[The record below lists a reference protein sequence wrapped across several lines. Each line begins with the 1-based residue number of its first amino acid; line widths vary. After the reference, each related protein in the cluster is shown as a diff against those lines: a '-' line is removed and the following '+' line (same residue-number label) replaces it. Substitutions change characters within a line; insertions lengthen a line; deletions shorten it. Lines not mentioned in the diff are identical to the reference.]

1 MGEEEER
8 ELLREIIPD
17 KDPEKID
24 VAQRMLALSWRCGS
38 CGYVTNS
45 KVPIKLP
52 APCVQCGGVAFKVVN
67 K

>member
-1 MGEEEER
+1 MGEEEKR

-17 KDPEKID
+17 KDPDKID
-24 VAQRMLALSWRCGS
+24 VAQRMLALSWRCDS
-38 CGYVTNS
+38 WGYVTNS

-52 APCVQCGGVAFKVVN
+52 APCMQCGGVAFKVVI